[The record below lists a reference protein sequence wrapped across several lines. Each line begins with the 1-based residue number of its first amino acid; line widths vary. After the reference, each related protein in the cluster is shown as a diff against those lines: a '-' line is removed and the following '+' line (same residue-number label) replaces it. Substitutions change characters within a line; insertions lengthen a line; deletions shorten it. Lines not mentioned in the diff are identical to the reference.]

1 MTEGG
6 NGCEGFP
13 DASLERESNV
23 AYRYVQ
29 GWFNL
34 YGLCTSFDDRT
45 CSCWKSDDDGRS
57 GGEGLVVVDGCEEW
71 EDRGEV
77 RWVTKQES
85 GQRDAEYFSLV
96 RVPLF
101 SCQGMDG
108 NVLIGVVICVWAEI
122 VPQVWEHRGD
132 SRELKSQ

>member
-45 CSCWKSDDDGRS
+45 SSCWKSDNDGRS
-57 GGEGLVVVDGCEEW
+57 GGEGLVVVDGREEW
-71 EDRGEV
+71 KDRGEIW
-77 RWVTKQES
+77 WVTKQKS
-85 GQRDAEYFSLV
+85 GRRDAEYFSLV
-96 RVPLF
+96 GVPLF
-101 SCQGMDG
+101 SCQGSDG
-108 NVLIGVVICVWAEI
+108 EVLMRVIIGAWAVII
-122 VPQVWEHRGD
+122 PRF
-132 SRELKSQ
+132 